1 MNIDDIIFNEGLFDT
16 INKATAGE
24 INKTVFINE
33 LKKFLEKFKT
43 YYIDFDNKK
52 AIKQLQGVCNDLD
65 SSNYDI
71 DVLLK
76 VLKNVQDD
84 MLLAKKTSRTLKNF
98 KEMNMVFDLEKSTI
112 PTLKH
117 KVHKLL
123 DNFIYNGLI
132 VIGGLSNSGKT
143 TFTIDMIL
151 DNISALSETERKDT
165 YFIFYTLDDSIEKIY
180 YKMIKMGHVRGV
192 REWVENNVL
201 CDDSLDYNMLSV
213 MRQRISELIQQ
224 NKKVI
229 VMIDYLQL
237 IKVPDL
243 KYKKDYIDRLVFE
256 LKSITKDFNIAMYL
270 LSQLSRSKEG
280 KYNYRESSE
289 IENQA
294 EICIDIEKQ
303 DDGLIGVWHKKN
315 KEFKCGE
322 LYITEIINNL
332 FTYKALMEGMR
343 EKGGILKYKEG
354 SF

>member
-1 MNIDDIIFNEGLFDT
+1 MNIDDILLNEGLFDT

-24 INKTVFINE
+24 INKTAFISE

-52 AIKQLQGVCNDLD
+52 AIKQLQSVCNDLD

-76 VLKNVQDD
+76 VLKNVEDN
-84 MLLAKKTSRTLKNF
+84 MMLAKKTSRTLKSF
-98 KEMNMVFDLEKSTI
+98 KQMNMIFDLAKSNI

-117 KVHKLL
+117 KVHTLL
-123 DNFIYNGLI
+123 DSFIYNGLI
-132 VIGGLSNSGKT
+132 VVGGLSNSGKT
-143 TFTIDMIL
+143 TFTIDIIL
-151 DNISALSETERKDT
+151 DNVSALSEAERKDT
-165 YFIFYTLDDSIEKIY
+165 YFIFYTLDDSVEKVY
-180 YKMIKMGHVRGV
+180 YKMVKIGHVRGV
-192 REWVENNVL
+192 REWVENNVF
-201 CDDSLDYNMLSV
+201 CDDSLEYNTLSV
-213 MRQRISELIQQ
+213 MRQRISELTQQ

-237 IKVPDL
+237 IKIPDL
-243 KYKKDYIDRLVFE
+243 KFKKDYIDRLVFE

-270 LSQLSRSKEG
+270 LSQLNRSKDG

-322 LYITEIINNL
+322 IYITEIINNF
-332 FTYKALMEGMR
+332 FTYKPIVKGIR
-343 EKGGILKYKEG
+343 EKGGQLKYKEG
-354 SF
+354 GF